1 MMDCKQFREVLDCY
15 VDGELSAD
23 AMASAGAHLRECRA
37 CALANERLN
46 TLRRQV
52 RDAVAAHVPPPD
64 LQHRVRRSLRPALL
78 RGIMGP
84 QPLGVR
90 FVQAAV
96 IFLGIAL
103 WLGVVNASSIQ
114 DTVIGVVDQAIVHLA
129 NPKTVVLQATVMC
142 RDCELKHR
150 HGERTMCERIGHHGA
165 IVTSDGRI
173 WNVVEQP
180 ASHDLI
186 YDNSLLG
193 RKVRVRARLFRDA
206 GSIAVE
212 SYHIL
217 SHFEARAA
225 RLSASS

>member
-23 AMASAGAHLRECRA
+23 ATAAAGAHVRECRA
-37 CALANERLN
+37 CGLAAERLN

-52 RDAVAAHVPPPD
+52 RDAVTAYVPPPD
-64 LQHRVRRSLRPALL
+64 LQHRVRRSLRPSLL
-78 RGIMGP
+78 RGVMGHRS
-84 QPLGVR
+84 LGIR
-90 FVQAAV
+90 FAQAAV
-96 IFLGIAL
+96 IFLAIAL
-103 WLGVVNASSIQ
+103 WLGVVNAARIQ
-114 DTVIGVVDQAIVHLA
+114 EAVIGVVDQAIVHLA
-129 NPKTVVLQATVMC
+129 DPKTVVLQATVMC

-150 HGERTMCERIGHHGA
+150 HGERTICERIGHHGA

-173 WNVVEQP
+173 WNIVEQP

-186 YDNSLLG
+186 YDNALLG

-206 GSIAVE
+206 GSIAVGT
-212 SYHIL
+212 YQIL
-217 SHFEARAA
+217 SHSEARAA